1 MEDIMTSYFLNML
14 IGGAIYLAL
23 VFFVIKLL
31 KLKTKTFNP
40 RRNNN
45 NNDDDDGGLEFYTE
59 PDLDLP
65 PGVSLPDGDSRQS
78 IYRKEHQDVLI

>member
-1 MEDIMTSYFLNML
+1 MTSYFLNML

-23 VFFVIKLL
+23 VFFVIKFI
-31 KLKTKTFNP
+31 KIKSKHFNP
-40 RRNNN
+40 GKNN

-65 PGVSLPDGDSRQS
+65 PGVTLPDSDPRQS
-78 IYRKEHQDVLI
+78 IYKKEHEDVIV